1 MRNLQ
6 FVIAM
11 AVTAL
16 VGLNC
21 GDHNPVGASPQSV
34 GAIGGQCGGHP
45 DGATSEYILPYP
57 PGIAYEVVQGNCSPS
72 TAYWNSH
79 QVGTPWTY
87 AYDFLMPIG
96 SPIAAVRA
104 GTVVFVREQYT
115 DTDKGL
121 EKGNAV
127 VIEHEDG
134 TFAGYGHLTHNGA
147 LVALGQQV
155 IQGQAIA
162 LSGNSGESVIPHLHF
177 QVSPCRVMESCE
189 SRPITFRNT
198 KAHPHGLLAGEVYMA
213 LPE

>member
-1 MRNLQ
+1 MRDRR
-6 FVIAM
+6 FV
-11 AVTAL
+11 VAL
-16 VGLNC
+16 LVASLVSLNC
-21 GDHNPVGASPQSV
+21 GDNNPTAPSLPSQDPVS
-34 GAIGGQCGGHP
+34 GQCGGHP
-45 DGATSEYILPYP
+45 DWASSEYVLPYP
-57 PGIAYEVVQGNCSPS
+57 AGIGYEVVQGNCSS
-72 TAYWNSH
+72 GAAYWNSH

-115 DTDKGL
+115 DIDKGL

-177 QVSPCRVMESCE
+177 QVSPCQVMESCK
-189 SRPITFRNT
+189 SLPITFRNT
-198 KAHPHGLLAGEVYMA
+198 KPHPSGLLVGEVYVA